1 MGVAVTTLLIVAM
14 APIWFV
20 VGWLSRGLRDRT
32 IQRRRNWALARA
44 MVETMSRLTG
54 FSLGADGLCDC
65 ASCTKQRAEERG
77 VN

>member
-1 MGVAVTTLLIVAM
+1 MTTLLIVAM

-20 VGWLSRGLRDRT
+20 VGWLACDLRKRAL
-32 IQRRRNWALARA
+32 QRRHDWALARA